1 MSDKIHFDSA
11 VRGRDIRLDF
21 FRGLALFIIFVAHA
35 KMNAWAAYTPG
46 KFGFSDSAEIF
57 VFCSGLASA
66 LAYGKLFDERG
77 LFLCSARI
85 AHRCWQ
91 VYWAHIGVFFAVLAA
106 MIGVD
111 LWLGTGDAYVRGLDL
126 HHVISGDVARVL
138 LALMTLTYVP
148 GLFDILP
155 MYIVLLAMVPLV
167 LAISRLGTYAVL
179 AFIAV
184 VWAIGNARLIGLPA
198 EPWSDRP
205 WFFNPFAWQ
214 LVFFTGFAFARGW
227 LPAPPVRRGA
237 VIAAAVLLAIMVPF
251 AYDPI
256 ALALPYG
263 QAIRDALIP
272 YFDKS
277 NFALLRYVH
286 FLLLAYIAYSLA
298 GPAGA
303 TLTQWQNA
311 GWQTF
316 LRVVSLVGSQALP
329 AFLAGVMLSTLCG
342 VAINILGN
350 GVIPMLFVN
359 LCAFGII
366 IAVAYMAAWFKSS
379 PWSKP
384 RFVAARHQDLPQT
397 TQPSSGSGTRLAA

>member
-1 MSDKIHFDSA
+1 MSDKIPSDGAARS
-11 VRGRDIRLDF
+11 RDIRLDF

-35 KMNAWAAYTPG
+35 KMNPWAAYTPG

-57 VFCSGLASA
+57 VFCSGVASA
-66 LAYGKLFDERG
+66 LAYGKLFDDRG
-77 LFLCSARI
+77 LLVCSARI

-106 MIGVD
+106 MLGVD
-111 LWLGTGDAYVRGLDL
+111 MWLGTGDAYVRGIDL
-126 HHVISGDVARVL
+126 HHVVSGDVARVL

-155 MYIVLLAMVPLV
+155 MYIVLLAMVPLM

-184 VWAIGNARLIGLPA
+184 VWAIGNAKLIELPA
-198 EPWSDRP
+198 EPWSDRT
-205 WFFNPFAWQ
+205 WFFNPLAWQ

-227 LPAPPVRRGA
+227 LPAPPIRRAA
-237 VIAAAVLLAIMVPF
+237 VIAAAVLLVAMVPF

-256 ALALPYG
+256 ALSLPHG
-263 QAIRDALIP
+263 QPIRDALAP

-286 FLLLAYIAYSLA
+286 FLLVAYVAYAVA

-303 TLTQWQNA
+303 TLTRWQNS
-311 GWQTF
+311 GWQTV
-316 LRVVSLVGSQALP
+316 LRVVSLVGRQSLP

-342 VAINILGN
+342 VAINLLGQSA
-350 GVIPMLFVN
+350 IATLFVN

-366 IAVAYMAAWFKSS
+366 VAVAYLAAWFKSP

-384 RFVAARHQDLPQT
+384 LSVAARRQKVPET
-397 TQPSSGSGTRLAA
+397 TPPCQGSGTSLAA

>member
-1 MSDKIHFDSA
+1 MSDKSHFDVA

-21 FRGLALFIIFVAHA
+21 FRGLALFIIFIAHA
-35 KMNAWAAYTPG
+35 KMNPWAAYTPG

-66 LAYGKLFDERG
+66 LAYGKLFDDRG
-77 LFLCSARI
+77 LLVCSARI

-91 VYWAHIGVFFAVLAA
+91 VYWAHIGVFLAVLAV

-111 LWLGTGDAYVRGLDL
+111 MWLGTGDAYVRGLDL
-126 HHVISGDVARVL
+126 HHALSGDIARAM

-184 VWAIGNARLIGLPA
+184 VWAIGNARLIELPA
-198 EPWSDRP
+198 EPWSDKA
-205 WFFNPFAWQ
+205 WFFNPLAWQ

-227 LPAPPVRRGA
+227 LPAPPVRRSA
-237 VIAAAVLLAIMVPF
+237 VIAAAVLLVIMVPF
-251 AYDPI
+251 AYDPV
-256 ALALPYG
+256 ALSLPYG
-263 QAIRDALIP
+263 QAIRDALAP
-272 YFDKS
+272 YYDKS

-286 FLLLAYIAYSLA
+286 FLLLTYVAYAAA

-303 TLTQWQNA
+303 TLTGWQNS
-311 GWQTF
+311 GWQTVV
-316 LRVVSLVGSQALP
+316 RVVSCVGRQALP

-342 VAINILGN
+342 VALNLLGR
-350 GVIPMLFVN
+350 GAIVTLFVN

-366 IAVAYMAAWFKSS
+366 IAVAYLAAWFKSP

-384 RFVAARHQDLPQT
+384 RSVAARRQEVPET
-397 TQPSSGSGTRLAA
+397 TQPGPGSGTRLAA